1 MIISEFTNLD
11 LNDYQY
17 DDRPFNINAIPVV
30 ENSRINSVM
39 VSINDLFTLTE
50 DYGCSYEEAFC
61 GVAEAN
67 QIDPENLAVV
77 VEDWKIIETP
87 ELVDFVPNI
96 VIKPISEANLAYRFV
111 DECISEYCNTED
123 DQYLYNIIDEDN
135 GFVQKHIKNGAKI
148 GTVLGTLG
156 GAFIGR
162 KAGGSAGAT
171 AGGAAAGAALG
182 ALAGGRGGLEVAKRR
197 ANFNQKMYNLN
208 QKASLGAP
216 VSGNVVEEAKK
227 KDPSWISKKIAAIR
241 HWIDVKLNRNKDPK
255 KQGMIQKLKA
265 KLLGIIDK
273 LKEILHLKSKS
284 KN

>member
-1 MIISEFTNLD
+1 MIISEDIELNLD
-11 LNDYQY
+11 NYQY
-17 DDRPFNINAIPVV
+17 DDRTLSVNAIPVL
-30 ENSRINSVM
+30 ENSRINSAV
-39 VSINDLFTLTE
+39 VSINDLTTLTE
-50 DYGCSYEEAFC
+50 DYGCNYEDAFYA
-61 GVAEAN
+61 VSEAN
-67 QIDPENLAVV
+67 QIDPEDLAVV
-77 VEDWKIIETP
+77 VEDWKLIETP
-87 ELVDFVPNI
+87 ELISIVPNI
-96 VIKPISEANLAYRFV
+96 VVKSISEANLAYQFV
-111 DECISEYCNTED
+111 DECISEYCNTGD

-135 GFVQKHIKNGAKI
+135 TFVQRHIKNGAKV
-148 GTVLGTLG
+148 GAVLGTLG
-156 GAFIGR
+156 GAFLSR
-162 KAGGSAGAT
+162 KASHSVKAN

-182 ALAGGRGGLEVAKRR
+182 ALLGGRGGLEVAKRR
-197 ANFNQKMYNLN
+197 ANFNQKMYKIN
-208 QKASLGAP
+208 QKAALITP